1 MNTIQATVICYNIK
15 AQLIAVNSTDG
26 KVAAIDG
33 KRKALNESYIITLST
48 STSVGKHQEYE
59 EYCRA
64 QFRTCKP
71 ARALLTRIVAESSR
85 MNSGLV
91 SARMKIAF
99 AKAEARHPM

>member
-33 KRKALNESYIITLST
+33 KRKALNESYIITLGTT
-48 STSVGKHQEYE
+48 SQFNGAYE

-64 QFRTCKP
+64 EFRTCKP

-85 MNSGLV
+85 INSGLV
-91 SARMKIAF
+91 CARMKTAF
-99 AKAEARHPM
+99 AKSEARHPM